1 VYFAPAVFF
10 VAFVVTVLTLPP
22 YITWLQRR
30 EIGQFLRD
38 EGPRSHLSKAKTPT
52 AGGLCFI
59 AAIIFTFLLMGA
71 YNGFSR
77 ESALVLILAIL
88 CGAIGLAD
96 DLAKLRRRSN
106 QGLSA
111 LLRLCLEGTL
121 GVVFGFVSISVLAYP
136 FASRLL
142 VSVPITS
149 FFGINLSDWAK
160 MVGFASVPV
169 SNCSSLIGISFP
181 PLLIILLAAFLVAA
195 STNAVNLHDG
205 MDGLAAGTSIL
216 VLLSITV
223 MLSATAQSDL
233 ASLALLG
240 AGGMTGFL
248 IFNRHPA
255 RIFMGD
261 TGSLFVGGLLAGLV
275 LASGLVL
282 WFIPLSAIYIAEA
295 MSVILQVLY
304 FKITKPYE
312 PATPMGPLNLWWLKL
327 TKRLPGEGKRL
338 FRMAPLHHHF
348 EAVLIDKGFGPD
360 QVEWM
365 VVGGFWFVQ
374 SILCAVTLLAFAQF

>member
-1 VYFAPAVFF
+1 VYFAPAGFF
-10 VAFVVTVLTLPP
+10 IAFAVTVLTLPP
-22 YITWLQRR
+22 YIAWLQRR
-30 EIGQFLRD
+30 EIGQFLRE
-38 EGPRSHLSKAKTPT
+38 EGPRSHLPKAKTPT

-59 AAIIFTFLLMGA
+59 AAIIFTFLLTGS
-71 YNGFSR
+71 YNGFSS
-77 ESALVLILAIL
+77 ESALVLVLAIL
-88 CGAIGLAD
+88 CGGIGLAD

-106 QGLSA
+106 QGLPA

-121 GVVFGFVSISVLAYP
+121 GAVFGFVSISVLAYP
-136 FASRLL
+136 LASRLL

-149 FFGINLSDWAK
+149 FFAINPSDWAK
-160 MVGFASVPV
+160 MAGFGSALV
-169 SNCSSLIGISFP
+169 SNRSSLIEISFP
-181 PLLIILLAAFLVAA
+181 PVLIIMLAAFLVAA

-216 VLLSITV
+216 VLLSMTV
-223 MLSATAQSDL
+223 MLSSTGQSAL
-233 ASLALLG
+233 SSLALVA
-240 AGGMTGFL
+240 AGSMTGFL

-275 LASGLVL
+275 LAGGLVL
-282 WFIPLSAIYIAEA
+282 WFVPLSAIYIAEA
-295 MSVILQVLY
+295 ISVILQVLY

-312 PATPMGPLNLWWLKL
+312 PPTPIGALNLWWLKL

-348 EAVLIDKGFGPD
+348 EALLIDKGVSPD

-374 SILCAVTLLAFAQF
+374 SILSAVTLLAFALF